1 MQGWGRKVRG
11 WGFLSNFGCS
21 RDGELYIW
29 NMLQGTVRCDMKMV
43 FSSGVRSVLAFLIVG
58 ALTGPALAGTNPPAR
73 LKVDDSALTREIRDR
88 TSFSPIVKKV
98 GPSVV
103 NIYSTVVVKERSLRG
118 LFGDDPTLRRF
129 FGGDDSP
136 RPSKAQ
142 SLGSGAIVTADG
154 YILTANHVVEGAEK
168 VKVALSSG
176 EKEFEAKIIGTDS
189 PTDIAVL
196 KIDAKDLPPIAIG
209 DSDKLEVGDTVL
221 ALGNPFE
228 LGRTVTQGI
237 VSATGRGVGINAYE
251 DFIQTDAA
259 INMGNSGGPLI
270 DAQGRLVGVNTMIFS
285 RSGGFSGIGFAVP
298 SNLARYVMDRLIT
311 EGKVTRGY
319 LGLHL
324 QPDLNG
330 DLAKQFNL
338 PNTEGALVTMVEPGS
353 PAAKAGFKDG
363 DFITEVNGKKVA
375 DMRQL
380 RLIVSQTVPGSK
392 VNAKVIRDGKPKA
405 VTATV
410 GQMPEGDLA
419 RDSRPRS
426 SDRNQTE
433 TDALDGVE
441 VTDLDTEA
449 RRQYNVPASVKGV
462 LVTSVDENS
471 NSADAGLHSGDVLVE
486 IDRQPVNS
494 ASEAVTLS
502 EKTKGDRILLRVW
515 TPNPRGGSGN
525 THYLAVDNT
534 KRK

>member
-1 MQGWGRKVRG
+1 M
-11 WGFLSNFGCS
+11 
-21 RDGELYIW
+21 
-29 NMLQGTVRCDMKMV
+29 
-43 FSSGVRSVLAFLIVG
+43 
-58 ALTGPALAGTNPPAR
+58 
-73 LKVDDSALTREIRDR
+73 
-88 TSFSPIVKKV
+88 
-98 GPSVV
+98 
-103 NIYSTVVVKERSLRG
+103 RG
-118 LFGDDPTLRRF
+118 LFGDDPILRRF

-142 SLGSGAIVTADG
+142 SLGSGAIVSADG

-168 VKVALSSG
+168 VKVALASG
-176 EKEFEAKIIGTDS
+176 EKEVEAKIIGTDA

-196 KIDAKDLPPIAIG
+196 KIDAKDLPAIVIG

-221 ALGNPFE
+221 AVGNPFE
-228 LGRTVTQGI
+228 LGRTVTLGI

-259 INMGNSGGPLI
+259 INMGNSGGPLV

-311 EGKVTRGY
+311 DGKVTRGY

-338 PNTEGALVTMVEPGS
+338 PNTEGALVTMVEPNS

-363 DFITEVNGKKVA
+363 DFITEINGKKVA

-380 RLIVSQTVPGSK
+380 RLIVSQTSPGSK
-392 VNAKVIRDGKPKA
+392 VNAKVVRDGKPSTLT
-405 VTATV
+405 VTV
-410 GQMPEGDLA
+410 GQMPEGELA
-419 RDSRPRS
+419 RDGRSRPS
-426 SDRNQTE
+426 ERNQGE

-441 VTDLDTEA
+441 VTDLDAEA
-449 RRQYNVPASVKGV
+449 RHQYNVPSSVRGV

-471 NSADAGLHSGDVLVE
+471 NSADAGLHTGDVIVE
-486 IDRQPVNS
+486 IDRHSVTS
-494 ASEAVTLS
+494 ASEAVTMS
-502 EKTKGDRILLRVW
+502 DKVKGDRILLRVW
-515 TPNPRGGSGN
+515 TPNPRGGPGN

>member
-1 MQGWGRKVRG
+1 VQGWGRNG
-11 WGFLSNFGCS
+11 AAGAFFLILVAAAMVNSISGTWFKERFG
-21 RDGELYIW
+21 
-29 NMLQGTVRCDMKMV
+29 VDMKMV
-43 FSSGVRSVLAFLIVG
+43 FSSGSRSAVAFLIVC
-58 ALTGPALAGTNPPAR
+58 AFTVPALAGTNPPAQ
-73 LKVDDSALTREIRDR
+73 LKVDDSGLNREIRDR
-88 TSFSPIVKKV
+88 TSFSPVVKKV

-103 NIYSTVVVKERSLRG
+103 NIYSTVVIKEKSMRG

-129 FGGDDSP
+129 FGDNSP
-136 RPSKAQ
+136 KTSKAQ

-154 YILTANHVVEGAEK
+154 YILTANHVVESAEK
-168 VKVALSSG
+168 VKVALASG
-176 EKEFEAKIIGTDS
+176 EKEFEAKIIGTDA

-196 KIDAKDLPPIAIG
+196 KIDAKDLPTITVG

-237 VSATGRGVGINAYE
+237 VSATGRGVGINLYE

-270 DAQGRLVGVNTMIFS
+270 DAQGRLIGVNTMIFS

-330 DLAKQFNL
+330 DLARQFNL

-353 PAAKAGFKDG
+353 PAAKGGFKDG

-392 VNAKVIRDGKPKA
+392 VNAKLIRDGKPKT

-419 RDSRPRS
+419 KDGSRPRS
-426 SDRNQTE
+426 SERNQGE

-441 VTDLDTEA
+441 VTDLDAEA
-449 RRQYNVPASVKGV
+449 RQQYNIPSSVRGV

-471 NSADAGLHSGDVLVE
+471 NSADAGLHSGDVIVE
-486 IDRQPVNS
+486 IDRHPVNG

-502 EKTKGDRILLRVW
+502 EKSKADRILLRVW
-515 TPNPRGGSGN
+515 TPNSRGGQGN
-525 THYLAVDNT
+525 TRYLTVDNT

>member
-1 MQGWGRKVRG
+1 
-11 WGFLSNFGCS
+11 
-21 RDGELYIW
+21 
-29 NMLQGTVRCDMKMV
+29 MKMA
-43 FSSGVRSVLAFLIVG
+43 FSLGVRTALAFLIVWCFT
-58 ALTGPALAGTNPPAR
+58 APASAGTNPPAR
-73 LKVDDSALTREIRDR
+73 LKVDDTPLNHEIRDR
-88 TSFSPIVKKV
+88 TSFSPVIKKV

-103 NIYSTVVVKERSLRG
+103 NIYSTMIIKEKSMRG
-118 LFGDDPTLRRF
+118 LFGDDPILRRF
-129 FGGDDSP
+129 FGDESP
-136 RPSKAQ
+136 KPSKAQ
-142 SLGSGAIVTADG
+142 SLGSGAIVTSDG
-154 YILTANHVVEGAEK
+154 YILTANHVVDGAEK

-176 EKEFEAKIIGTDS
+176 EKEFEAKIIGTDA

-196 KIDAKDLPPIAIG
+196 KIDVKDLPAIVIG
-209 DSDKLEVGDTVL
+209 DSDKIEVGDTVL

-237 VSATGRGVGINAYE
+237 VSATGRGVGINIYE

-270 DAQGRLVGVNTMIFS
+270 DAQGRLIGVNTMIFS

-298 SNLARYVMDRLIT
+298 SNLARYVMDRLVT

-324 QPDLNG
+324 QPDLNA

-338 PNTEGALVTMVEPGS
+338 PNTEGALVTMVEPNS

-363 DFITEVNGKKVA
+363 DFITEINGKKVT

-380 RLIVSQTVPGSK
+380 RLLVSQTVPGAK

-405 VTATV
+405 VLATV
-410 GQMPEGDLA
+410 GQMPEGELA
-419 RDSRPRS
+419 RDGRPRS
-426 SDRNQTE
+426 SERNQGE

-441 VTDLDTEA
+441 VTDVDADA
-449 RRQYNVPASVKGV
+449 RHQYNIPSSVKGV

-471 NSADAGLHSGDVLVE
+471 NSADAGLHSGDVIVE
-486 IDRQPVNS
+486 IDRQAVSS

-502 EKTKGDRILLRVW
+502 EKSKSDRILLRVW
-515 TPNPRGGSGN
+515 TPNPRGGPGS
-525 THYLAVDNT
+525 TRYLAVDNT

>member
-1 MQGWGRKVRG
+1 MARPGAVILLLPEREGYTDKGVQGMARLNMKKNF
-11 WGFLSNFGCS
+11 FLG
-21 RDGELYIW
+21 
-29 NMLQGTVRCDMKMV
+29 V
-43 FSSGVRSVLAFLIVG
+43 SSAAALLALSSYTF
-58 ALTGPALAGTNPPAR
+58 ASTNAPAR
-73 LKVDDSALTREIRDR
+73 VKVDDTPLNREVKAR
-88 TSFSPIVKKV
+88 TSFSPIIKRV

-103 NIYSTVVVKERSLRG
+103 NIYSTMVLREKSTRG
-118 LFGDDPTLRRF
+118 TIGDDPFRRF
-129 FGGDDSP
+129 FGEEPDNQKP
-136 RPSKAQ
+136 RSMRSQ
-142 SLGSGAIVTADG
+142 SLGSGAIVSPDG

-168 VKVALSSG
+168 VKVSLGSG
-176 EKEFEAKIIGTDS
+176 EKEFDAKTVGTD
-189 PTDIAVL
+189 PATDIAVL
-196 KIDAKDLPPIAIG
+196 KIEANDLPPITIA
-209 DSDKLEVGDTVL
+209 DSDKIEVGDAVL

-228 LGRTVTQGI
+228 LGRTVTLGI
-237 VSATGRGVGINAYE
+237 VSGTGRGGFGINAYE

-259 INMGNSGGPLI
+259 INMGNSGGPLV

-285 RSGGFSGIGFAVP
+285 RSGGFSGVGFAVP
-298 SNLARYVMDRLIT
+298 SNLARYVMDRLIS

-392 VNAKVIRDGKPKA
+392 LSANVVRDGKPRT

-419 RDSRPRS
+419 KEGRPRS
-426 SDRNQTE
+426 SDRNQGE
-433 TDALDGVE
+433 MDALDGV
-441 VTDLDTEA
+441 
-449 RRQYNVPASVKGV
+449 
-462 LVTSVDENS
+462 
-471 NSADAGLHSGDVLVE
+471 
-486 IDRQPVNS
+486 
-494 ASEAVTLS
+494 
-502 EKTKGDRILLRVW
+502 
-515 TPNPRGGSGN
+515 
-525 THYLAVDNT
+525 
-534 KRK
+534 